1 MKNMNLIKNIYME
14 VYIQNKFKDLYNIIS
29 MVEYYFL
36 FNTLGYIGSSM
47 IGIMLIPQVYL
58 TIKTKKT
65 DNLSILFLIMNMT
78 AVSTIIPYSIYFELY
93 PVLIANSSV
102 GICNSILLYY
112 TVRNQ
117 YVRNKTEISE
127 IEII

>member
-1 MKNMNLIKNIYME
+1 MNLIKNIYME
-14 VYIQNKFKDLYNIIS
+14 VYIQNKFKDLYNIKS
-29 MVEYYFL
+29 MIEYYFL

-58 TIKTKKT
+58 TIKTNKT
-65 DNLSILFLIMNMT
+65 DDLSILFLIMNMT
-78 AVSTIIPYSIYFELY
+78 AVSNMIPYSIYFELY

-102 GICNSILLYY
+102 GICNSILLYH
-112 TVRNQ
+112 TVKNQ
-117 YVRNKTEISE
+117 YVRNKTESSE